1 MHEGL
6 LILQEEGLSA
16 SFERHQKMHL
26 ALVAGIEAMG
36 LKMLVAENDRLP
48 QLNSIVVPDS
58 VDEARVRKM
67 LLDEH
72 QLEIGAGL
80 GPLAGKI
87 WRN

>member
-1 MHEGL
+1 
-6 LILQEEGLSA
+6 
-16 SFERHQKMHL
+16 
-26 ALVAGIEAMG
+26 MG

-72 QLEIGAGL
+72 ELEIGAGL

-87 WRN
+87 YRINGIRSEKRKCTLLLECFRKCVNKTQHSY